1 MDAQIAAR
9 PTTTRWPPRGERMRI
24 VVVAV
29 TILSNIAT
37 LCNLCNA
44 ASFECKKANR
54 AVQQMVCSN
63 PELSKLDDEMAMVY
77 SAVFARATAPKSK
90 SSGRTMYSSGLTI
103 TTTPEQLRDQQRDW
117 LSTRNKCTDLACV
130 TSAYINQL
138 NILKATIRIPKY
150 DRSGHKS
157 DGQKIIGIDCNKKNK
172 TLEVGYYTAYNL
184 PDNAMDLWD
193 TFSLKTNSNP
203 DNNGNQHVLAVHD
216 VVREC
221 SLGNTHYIVT
231 ISAVPG
237 SWSFTGPCGGVEFG
251 RAVIV
256 RNNAIVFDEPFE
268 SCNSENIV
276 ATVKVREEKAEP
288 TIIRIPRKDYE
299 DEVSRRYIIEKCAI
313 DPRYCPK

>member
-1 MDAQIAAR
+1 
-9 PTTTRWPPRGERMRI
+9 MRI

-29 TILSNIAT
+29 TILSNIAM

-44 ASFECKKANR
+44 ASFECKKTNM
-54 AVQQMVCSN
+54 AVEQMVCSN

-77 SAVFARATAPKSK
+77 SAVIARATAPKSK
-90 SSGRTMYSSGLTI
+90 SSGRTKYSSGLTI
-103 TTTPEQLRDQQRDW
+103 TTTPEQLHDQQRDW

-130 TSAYINQL
+130 TSAYVNQL

-150 DRSGHKS
+150 DRSGPKS
-157 DGQKIIGIDCNKKNK
+157 DDQKIIGIDCNKKNK

-237 SWSFTGPCGGVEFG
+237 IQVAGVLQARAAGSNSGVLLSLGTTSQYLMSHLRVVIRKISWQRLKLAKKKLNRP
-251 RAVIV
+251 
-256 RNNAIVFDEPFE
+256 
-268 SCNSENIV
+268 
-276 ATVKVREEKAEP
+276 
-288 TIIRIPRKDYE
+288 
-299 DEVSRRYIIEKCAI
+299 
-313 DPRYCPK
+313 